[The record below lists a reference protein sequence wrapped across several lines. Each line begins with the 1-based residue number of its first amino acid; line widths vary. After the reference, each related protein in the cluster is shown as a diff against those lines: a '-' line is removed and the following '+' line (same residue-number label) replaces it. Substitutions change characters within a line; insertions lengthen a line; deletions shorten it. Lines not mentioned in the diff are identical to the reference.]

1 MFKALFS
8 ILMLLRQY
16 VIIFFLITLLLHS
29 SFLNAKEFKIG
40 IMQDKKGAASTF
52 TPLIKYFKTKG
63 VDIKLVGFRSYRE
76 AAKKFNDGGINAM
89 FAGSGVAGS
98 MIIKGIAY
106 PIVRPL
112 SKDGWSTYWAVIL
125 VPVSNSDFVKT
136 PDYMKSKKIICCALA
151 SSGEFYCRSFL
162 GKDKKLL
169 KAGNHGNA
177 INALSKNAAD
187 IAVVKNRV
195 WDKVKHKYPNLK
207 QVGKDDGENPNN
219 ALIVS
224 ENMDKDLVKKIKMI
238 FLGIEKDDSPDAR
251 LIKEKLNI
259 KGYIPTGEKD
269 FSHTIPLLKKAG
281 VKKDFNF
288 NEN

>member
-1 MFKALFS
+1 MLKGLFS
-8 ILMLLRQY
+8 ILMQQRQY
-16 VIIFFLITLLLHS
+16 VIIFLLLTFLHHPVC
-29 SFLNAKEFKIG
+29 LNAKELKIG
-40 IMQDKKGAASTF
+40 IMQDKKGAAVAF

-63 VDIKLVGFRSYRE
+63 VDVQLVGFRSYQD
-76 AAKKFNDGGINAM
+76 AAKKFNDGEINAM

-98 MIIKGIAY
+98 MIIKGMAY

-112 SKDGWSTYWAVIL
+112 SKDGWSTYWAVII
-125 VPVSNSDFVKT
+125 VPVSNNDFEKT
-136 PDYMKSKKIICCALA
+136 PDYMKSKKIICCSLA
-151 SSGEFYCRSFL
+151 SSGEFYCRSIL
-162 GKDKKLL
+162 GKEKELL

-207 QVGKDDGENPNN
+207 QVSKDDGENPNN

-224 ENMDKDLVKKIKMI
+224 INMKKQLVGKIKKI
-238 FLGIEKDDSPDAR
+238 FLGVEKDDSPEAQE
-251 LIKEKLNI
+251 LKEKLDI
-259 KGYIPTGEKD
+259 KGYIPTSEKD

-281 VKKDFNF
+281 VTKDFNF
-288 NEN
+288 NEE